1 MPTCRRPCSSSG
13 SPRDDACSP
22 TTSPGCGPDRTPSVG
37 SGKDDGF
44 RVEVVVESQRRAVVV
59 DDPLKEL
66 LVHRVLL
73 VTDQRVDIGG
83 LHVKKVLVAASALGV
98 DRRAEPDRVDAAD
111 LGRPRPHHA
120 LHVRPVLVAE
130 VLGKAEEHDVLKHQ
144 GSPRSVIRSASST
157 GSTWSRLA
165 VMSLVGISASDRK
178 VSVRCTPSI
187 CQTCSRSSR
196 RRWPWSRTGTR
207 ASMSSEPVMTVTSST
222 SGSWCSAA
230 ITGPCS
236 APCIALT
243 AR

>member
-1 MPTCRRPCSSSG
+1 MRRQE
-13 SPRDDACSP
+13 
-22 TTSPGCGPDRTPSVG
+22 G
-37 SGKDDGF
+37 SGQDDRLIG
-44 RVEVVVESQRRAVVV
+44 EVVVERERRAVVV

-73 VTDQRVDIGG
+73 VSDERLLVGQ
-83 LHVKKVLVAASALGV
+83 LHVQQVLVAASALGV
-98 DRRAEPDRVDAAD
+98 DRGAEPDRVDAAD
-111 LGRPRPHHA
+111 LRRPRPHHA

-130 VLGKAEEHDVLKHQ
+130 VLGEAEEHDVLEHQ
-144 GSPRSVIRSASST
+144 GNPRSVIRSTSST
-157 GSTWSRLA
+157 GSMWSRLA
-165 VMSLVGISASDRK
+165 VMSFVGISARDRK

-196 RRWPWSRTGTR
+196 RRWPWSRTWTR

-222 SGSWCSAA
+222 SGNWCSAA